1 MRLPIIWFFISLSAL
16 SFVSG
21 SGESRRVRRST
32 GPWIGMVVLA
42 VGMAVIGSGGG
53 GGIEMA

>member
-1 MRLPIIWFFISLSAL
+1 L